1 MTTQGISKPAYTPV
15 EEFLNALTHG
25 IGALLSSAGLVV
37 MIWVAMIH
45 GGGMRLAVALIF
57 GISLIVEYTASTIYH
72 AVSHPT
78 AKRHLRVVD
87 HACIYLLIAGSYTPF
102 MLVSLMAHDGMTL
115 MVVVALIAVAGV
127 VLEVLWRNKPHWVSA
142 LCYVAM
148 GWVIIVRL
156 PHLISAL
163 HTNCLALLVAGGIS
177 YSVGAL
183 FYLFKRIPFTH
194 SIFHLFVL
202 GGSICQFLAVVLYVL

>member
-1 MTTQGISKPAYTPV
+1 MTAKQLRKPQYTPV
-15 EEFLNALTHG
+15 EEFVNALTHG

-37 MIWVAMIH
+37 MIWVAMNH

-72 AVSHPT
+72 AVSHPG

-102 MLVSLMAHDGMTL
+102 LLVSLFSHQGVAL
-115 MVVVALIAVAGV
+115 MVVVACIAVAGIA
-127 VLEVLWRNKPHWVSA
+127 LEIGWRNKPHWISA

-156 PHLISAL
+156 PHLVSVL
-163 HTNCLALLVAGGIS
+163 NTSCLMLLVAGGIS
-177 YSVGAL
+177 YSIGAL
-183 FYLFKRIPFTH
+183 LYLFKRIPFAH
-194 SIFHLFVL
+194 SVFHLFVL
-202 GGSICQFLAVVLYVL
+202 AGSICQFLAVVLYVL